1 MVRFRFAVPAAIA
14 LLAACSSAPPPAPAP
29 TPAPPPATTPAP
41 AASIGTVTVTASALN
56 VRLDPSTAGDV
67 ITMVKRGQK
76 LTLLASTESWMKVR
90 LESGENGWVSSQHVT
105 RDGAA
110 PKPAAR
116 PRKGSCPAD
125 SDYAFATTPVPTF
138 SDSGAHG
145 LVVVEADVDTSGRV
159 TSTRVVS
166 NSTGDEALG
175 FLTQKEIKG
184 AKFVAPIRNCVA
196 RAFIFTYKRTF

>member
-1 MVRFRFAVPAAIA
+1 VPAAIA
-14 LLAACSSAPPPAPAP
+14 LLAACSSAPPAPAP
-29 TPAPPPATTPAP
+29 TSAPPPAATAAP

-56 VRLDPSTAGDV
+56 VRRDPSTAGDV
-67 ITMVKRGQK
+67 ITMVRRGQK

-116 PRKGSCPAD
+116 PRKGGCPSD
-125 SDYAFATTPVPTF
+125 SDYAFATTPVPVF

-145 LVVVEADVDTSGRV
+145 LVVVEADVDTNGRV

-184 AKFVAPIRNCVA
+184 AKFVAPVRNCVA